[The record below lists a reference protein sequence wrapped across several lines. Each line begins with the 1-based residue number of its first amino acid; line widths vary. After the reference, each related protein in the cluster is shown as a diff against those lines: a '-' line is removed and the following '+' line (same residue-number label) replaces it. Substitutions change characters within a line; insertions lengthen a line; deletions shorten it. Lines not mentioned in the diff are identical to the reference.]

1 MATLR
6 RIFLALAALSLLSA
20 TACDKPGDAPPPPTP
35 ATNVTTPAPVR
46 RLPGEFE
53 PQAALLLGTAQMV
66 QFHARTIVDVVAAVH
81 ENVRVVALVGF
92 KEERDDV
99 ARLLLD
105 AGLPGGCVTFFYLP
119 VMSMWTRDYAPLS
132 VVDAAGQVTFLDAA
146 YRGEG
151 AAQDDGVPGKLG
163 ADFGV
168 PVVELPLTMEGGDL
182 LSDGQGLCLTSRRL
196 ITRNQQERGY
206 TPEQVWALLQ
216 QHGGFT
222 DWFPLPSLSGE
233 PTGHI
238 DMFAT
243 VVAPLTV
250 VIGQYDPAVDAE
262 NAKWLDWS
270 AQQLSTRTTSRGP
283 VTVARIPMPP
293 HDDGVWRTYT
303 NVVFANGVL
312 LVPSYPDVSPE
323 LDATAREVFARL
335 LPDWRVVSVD
345 CSTLIRRNGALHCV
359 TMGLPDLPAAL
370 D

>member
-1 MATLR
+1 MKTQARLPR
-6 RIFLALAALSLLSA
+6 RSAVLVLCLLPLA
-20 TACDKPGDAPPPPTP
+20 ACDKPQP
-35 ATNVTTPAPVR
+35 PAPAPRVR
-46 RLPGEFE
+46 MPAEFE
-53 PQAALLLGTAQMV
+53 PQAALLLGAAQMV
-66 QFHARTIVDVVAAVH
+66 QFHPRALVDVVAAVH
-81 ENVRVVALVGF
+81 KPIHVVALVGF
-92 KEERDDV
+92 KKERDDV

-105 AGLPGGCVTFFYLP
+105 AGLPAGCVTFFYLP

-132 VVDAAGQVTFLDAA
+132 VVDAAGKVTFLDAA

-151 AAQDDGVPGKLG
+151 AAQDDGVPGRLG

-250 VIGQYDPAVDAE
+250 VVGRYDPAVDAE
-262 NAKWLDWS
+262 NAKWLDWC
-270 AQQLSTRTTSRGP
+270 AKQLASRPTSRGP
-283 VTVARIPMPP
+283 VTVTRIPMPP
-293 HDDGVWRTYT
+293 HDDGIWRTYT

-312 LVPSYPDVSPE
+312 LVPAYPDVCPE
-323 LDATAREVFARL
+323 LDAQAREVFARL
-335 LPDWRVVSVD
+335 LPSWRVVSVD
-345 CSTLIRRNGALHCV
+345 CSSLIRRDGALHCV
-359 TMGLPDLPAAL
+359 TMGLPVLPTAL